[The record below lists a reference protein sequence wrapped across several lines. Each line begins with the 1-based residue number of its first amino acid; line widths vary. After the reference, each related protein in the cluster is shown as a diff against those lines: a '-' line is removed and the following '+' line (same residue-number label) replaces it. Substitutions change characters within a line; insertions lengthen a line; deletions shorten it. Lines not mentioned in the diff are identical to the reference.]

1 MLNGRFNN
9 KAAFTSVST
18 KGMAVVDYAIVPCHS
33 FVRCSNFV
41 VNDVV
46 ESVQKY
52 NIAVDSS
59 IPDHSM
65 LTWEMEIFTGEPCE
79 HMVSENKG
87 SRVIKIMPED
97 YFESKEVILE
107 LQELRIKLQCLQC
120 NQKPT
125 TYSIS
130 TCQFVP

>member
-1 MLNGRFNN
+1 MGGVPSRTIIDSTTNAASKSLMEFLQALELRMLNGRFNN

-18 KGMAVVDYAIVPCHS
+18 KGMAVVHHAIVPCHS
-33 FVRCSNFV
+33 FVRCSNLV

-79 HMVSENKG
+79 PYYG
-87 SRVIKIMPED
+87 
-97 YFESKEVILE
+97 
-107 LQELRIKLQCLQC
+107 
-120 NQKPT
+120 
-125 TYSIS
+125 
-130 TCQFVP
+130 